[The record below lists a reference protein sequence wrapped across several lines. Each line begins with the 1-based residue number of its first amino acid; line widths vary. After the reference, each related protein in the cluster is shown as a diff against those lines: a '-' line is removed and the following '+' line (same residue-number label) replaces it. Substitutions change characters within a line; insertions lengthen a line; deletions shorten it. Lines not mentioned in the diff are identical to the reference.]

1 MTIEKKYDFR
11 KRLLQIHQPDI
22 RNTAYEKK
30 DDEYMFADAVSISI
44 PQSAEIVLR
53 TAAWD
58 FADFLNTSMG
68 IRAGVAL
75 EAADAAIS
83 VDLAANTGEDLGE
96 FATYKGFK
104 ITTDSA
110 GVKVVAHD
118 ERGAAQALY
127 YIEDLMTFAKAP
139 VMKLGSFGKKPMF
152 TPQMIHSGYGIDE
165 YPEEYLA
172 RVAHE
177 GRDAI
182 LIFTKDVNKT
192 TCGYINFNELIDR
205 AAKYGLDVYAYSYMK
220 SPKSPYD
227 DDAEEYYEG
236 TYGKLFR
243 ECPGLKGVTLV
254 GESVEFP
261 SKDTRVSPGTHL
273 ETVVDGIPTGKFSS
287 GWFPCYDY
295 PVWLNLIK
303 KIIRKHK
310 PDADIVFWTYN
321 WASRDEEVRLDL
333 IRTLPTDISLQ
344 ATFEQAE
351 RIKLENSTTRVAD
364 YTLSF
369 EGPGKYFSGEAAE
382 AKKCGI
388 PLYSMVNSGGLTW
401 DFGVVPYLPMPYQ
414 WMRRFEGMRKAHD
427 DWGLKGLM
435 ECHHFGFTPSFISKL
450 GKLSFMEPREPME
463 DILKKILISEFGGEN
478 YQKVNEAL
486 ALYSDA
492 IRHYI
497 PSDADQYGAF
507 RVGPSYPFNMFMGK
521 ALPQPQGCMIPG
533 DEGAHFGNR
542 IIEMYYRNVSDARL
556 SPLGLRIG
564 DELKSLEKML
574 ELMEKGTEIL
584 YSIKAAND
592 KLAELR
598 NLGHFMTNTVK
609 TGVNAKKWF
618 MLVCKMN
625 VADTKEALASIY
637 DTMEALLREEM
648 KNVEDTIPV
657 VEQDSRLGWE
667 PSMLYM
673 TDKWHLEWKIR
684 QLNFVLDIELG
695 KLREGLSL

>member
-1 MTIEKKYDFR
+1 MAIEKKYDFR
-11 KRLLQIHQPDI
+11 KRLLQVHQPNI
-22 RNTAYEKK
+22 RNASYQKK
-30 DDEYMFADAVSISI
+30 ADEFMVEDGAVIGISE
-44 PQSAEIVLR
+44 SAEIVLK

-58 FADFLNTSMG
+58 FADFLKTSMG
-68 IRAGVAL
+68 VKAGVL
-75 EAADAAIS
+75 IGEKDAAIS
-83 VDLAANTGEDLGE
+83 VDLAKNCGVDLGE

-104 ITTDSA
+104 ITTDEN
-110 GVKVVAHD
+110 GIKIVAHD
-118 ERGAAQALY
+118 ERGVAQALY

-139 VMKLGSFGKKPMF
+139 VLSYGSFGKRPMF
-152 TPQMIHSGYGIDE
+152 SPQMIHSGYGLDE

-192 TCGYINFNELIDR
+192 PCGYINFNELIDR

-220 SPKSPYD
+220 SPMSPED
-227 DDAEEYYEG
+227 PKAEEFYEG

-261 SKDTRVSPGTHL
+261 SKDTRVSKGTHL
-273 ETVVDGIPTGKFSS
+273 ETVVDGIPTGKYSS

-303 KIIRKHK
+303 KIIRKYK
-310 PDADIVFWTYN
+310 ADADIVFWTYN
-321 WASRDEEVRLDL
+321 WASRDEDVRLEL
-333 IRTLPTDISLQ
+333 IRNLPTDISIQ

-351 RIKLENSTTRVAD
+351 HIKLENSTTRVAD

-369 EGPGKYFSGEAAE
+369 AGPGKYFSGEAAE

-388 PLYSMVNSGGLTW
+388 PLYSMVNSGGLSW
-401 DFGVVPYLPMPYQ
+401 DFGVVPYQPMPYQ

-427 DWGLKGLM
+427 EWGLKGIM
-435 ECHHFGFTPSFISKL
+435 ESHHFGFWPSFISKL

-463 DILKKILISEFGGEN
+463 DILKKILVSEFGEEN
-478 YQKVNEAL
+478 YQKVDEAL
-486 ALYSDA
+486 ALYSEA

-521 ALPQPQGCMIPG
+521 ALPQPQGCMIPSE
-533 DEGAHFGNR
+533 EGAHFGNR

-574 ELMEKGTEIL
+574 ELMKKGTEIL
-584 YSIKAAND
+584 YSISDTNA
-592 KLAELR
+592 KLVELR

-618 MLVCKMN
+618 MLICRMN
-625 VADTKEALASIY
+625 VANTKEALGEIY
-637 DTMEALLREEM
+637 DTMELLLKEEM

-673 TDKWHLEWKIR
+673 TDKWHLDWKIR
-684 QLNFVLDIELG
+684 QLQFVINIEIG
-695 KLREGLSL
+695 KLRQGLEF